1 MTTPAAAVKVVVR
14 IRPLNA
20 YEQRDGDTPIVRAY
34 AGDDGRQNRV
44 IVDGQREET
53 FEYATSLSET
63 ANECDVAKAA
73 NAQQLVQRVVD
84 GRNATVLAYGQTAAG
99 KTHTIDGLLPTVID
113 RIFKATNEGDFE
125 TSEVSV
131 SYLEIYNEQVR
142 DLLVPAPVQTD
153 PDRPPPQPKA
163 LNLQNRLQGGVT
175 VVGLSER
182 KPRNALEAKRVLKEG
197 GERRAAAATAMNDRS
212 SRSHAVFEVRVE
224 TRRRGDAATRRGRFL
239 LADLAGS
246 ESAGRTN
253 ESGNAR
259 TTRGADDQPV
269 AAGPRPGHLGAVRA
283 EEGRPRA
290 L

>member
-34 AGDDGRQNRV
+34 SGDDGRQNRV

-113 RIFKATNEGDFE
+113 RIFKATNDGDFE

-142 DLLVPAPVQTD
+142 DLLVPAPCLLYTS
-153 PDRPPPQPKA
+153 P
-163 LNLQNRLQGGVT
+163 
-175 VVGLSER
+175 S
-182 KPRNALEAKRVLKEG
+182 PR
-197 GERRAAAATAMNDRS
+197 
-212 SRSHAVFEVRVE
+212 
-224 TRRRGDAATRRGRFL
+224 DA
-239 LADLAGS
+239 
-246 ESAGRTN
+246 
-253 ESGNAR
+253 
-259 TTRGADDQPV
+259 
-269 AAGPRPGHLGAVRA
+269 
-283 EEGRPRA
+283 
-290 L
+290 

>member
-34 AGDDGRQNRV
+34 SGDDGRQNRV

-113 RIFKATNEGDFE
+113 RIFKATHEGDFE

-131 SYLEIYNEQVR
+131 SYLEIYNEQVF
-142 DLLVPAPVQTD
+142 DLGA
-153 PDRPPPQPKA
+153 DR
-163 LNLQNRLQGGVT
+163 
-175 VVGLSER
+175 
-182 KPRNALEAKRVLKEG
+182 AKRELKYNSKLDAFFVDGLLERVAKG
-197 GERRAAAATAMNDRS
+197 AAELNTVRSQGEAAS
-212 SRSHAVFEVRVE
+212 GSRHSEA
-224 TRRRGDAATRRGRFL
+224 RGRGEGMT
-239 LADLAGS
+239 GS
-246 ESAGRTN
+246 E
-253 ESGNAR
+253 
-259 TTRGADDQPV
+259 V
-269 AAGPRPGHLGAVRA
+269 HLAIMIRKYSI
-283 EEGRPRA
+283 RN
-290 L
+290 